1 MANSDNTGQDRVKR
15 MEINN
20 RTGEKAHGLST
31 RTPRKS
37 GAQKGYGSNKI
48 KSRQGIMGKPRP

>member
-1 MANSDNTGQDRVKR
+1 MANSDNTGQERVNR

-20 RTGEKAHGLST
+20 RRGEKATGPST
-31 RTPRKS
+31 KTPRKM
-37 GAQKGYGSNKI
+37 GAQKGFGSNKI

>member
-20 RTGEKAHGLST
+20 RVGSKATGPST
-31 RTPRKS
+31 RTPRKE
-37 GAQKGYGSNKI
+37 GAKKGFGSNSI
-48 KSRQGIMGKPRP
+48 KSRQGIMGKPRA